1 MKKEQYETMRAL
13 AEKGKTMG
21 EFWDQILEASFI
33 IHGHVCGGMPLG
45 FRAGLKAL
53 KALGVERESNMAKVV
68 FVETGSGHAAGCFA
82 DGVQMATGC
91 TFGKGLIQRTE
102 YGKWAL
108 NLVEKATRRAVRVS
122 ARPEVMKKSFESP
135 FVKMR
140 HQGVAP
146 TDVPLDISRSLVEG
160 LWTRKDEELF
170 VVSEIFEYPLPSAPV
185 PCFNLVTCEGCGE
198 VVAENKA
205 RLKDGK
211 IFCQPC
217 SGYVG
222 V

>member
-1 MKKEQYETMRAL
+1 MKKEQRETIRIL
-13 AEKGKTMG
+13 AEKAKTIG
-21 EFWDQILEASFI
+21 EFWDRILEASFI

-45 FRAGLKAL
+45 FRGGTAAL
-53 KALGVERESNMAKVV
+53 NALGVEREANMAKVV

-82 DGVQMATGC
+82 DGVQMSTGC

-108 NLVEKATRRAVRVS
+108 SLVEKKTRRAVRVS
-122 ARPEVMKKSFESP
+122 TRPEIIQKSFQSP

-140 HQGVAP
+140 QQGIAP
-146 TDVPLDISRSLVEG
+146 TDISLDISRPLVEG
-160 LWTRKDEELF
+160 LLAMKDEDLF
-170 VVSEIFEYPLPSAPV
+170 AVSKIFEYPLTSAPA
-185 PCFNLVTCEGCGE
+185 PCFNLVTCDSCGE
-198 VVAENKA
+198 AVAENKA

-217 SGYVG
+217 SGYG
-222 V
+222 P

>member
-1 MKKEQYETMRAL
+1 MRKEQYETMHIL
-13 AEKGKTMG
+13 AEQGKTMG
-21 EFWDQILEASFI
+21 ELWNQILEASFI
-33 IHGHVCGGMPLG
+33 VHGHVCGGMPLG

-53 KALGVERESNMAKVV
+53 KALAVERESNMAKVV

-108 NLVEKATRRAVRVS
+108 TLVEKASRRAVRVS

-140 HQGVAP
+140 HQGIEP

-160 LWTRKDEELF
+160 LWARKDEELF
-170 VVSEIFEYPLPSAPV
+170 VVSEIFQYTLPSAPV
-185 PCFNLVTCEGCGE
+185 PCFNLVTCEKCGE
-198 VVAENKA
+198 AVAENKA

-211 IFCQPC
+211 TFCLPC
-217 SGYVG
+217 SGIAL
-222 V
+222 